1 MTDYF
6 KEGYQDRID
15 EINKIEGEI
24 NRKITEI
31 KSKSKSESTI
41 SLEKEID
48 KLLNEFSSKLSTLRE
63 KYRNPP
69 SEIPPIAINKRK
81 ATIES
86 LGLNLERIKK
96 NFDEAKKQKYGMNF
110 TSQGMSEE
118 TRNNIRF
125 MDNQQLYDHGQQM
138 LKGQDDKI
146 EQITKDIVH
155 GKKVAKEIHHDVE
168 NQIVKLDHLHQNV
181 FFIFFLTFLDG

>member
-1 MTDYF
+1 MADYF
-6 KEGYQDRID
+6 KEGYQDIID
-15 EINKIEGEI
+15 EINKLEGEI

-41 SLEKEID
+41 SLEKEIENKIKD
-48 KLLNEFSSKLSTLRE
+48 YNTKLSTLKE

-69 SEIPPIAINKRK
+69 SEIPPIAINKMK

-96 NFDEAKKQKYGMNF
+96 NFEEAKKQKYGMNF
-110 TSQGMSEE
+110 VSQGMSEE

-155 GKKVAKEIHHDVE
+155 GKAA
-168 NQIVKLDHLHQNV
+168 
-181 FFIFFLTFLDG
+181 G